1 MYTDIKQNILAVFT
15 AIFLLCS
22 YIGIGFGV
30 CSGSPTP
37 TRLIASATINDAGSP
52 FSKDELVRGAVAT
65 QEYSFATHDQE
76 AYLTVISE
84 MNAQANTPYAE
95 YDKNQIIHAPV
106 QYGITQNEL
115 DHLNDVYNV
124 ANTVIYPIVVIIFLA
139 AFLLFIGNRYFGP
152 NVVSRALLWSGVA
165 TIALIAILLAWAL
178 VSFSGL
184 FAVFHSLFFA
194 EGTWTFPADSLLITM
209 LPESFWIGI
218 GAVWISIS
226 AILAV
231 ASVVV
236 GIIIKRKS
244 HE

>member
-1 MYTDIKQNILAVFT
+1 MSHDVKQNLVAVFT

-22 YIGIGFGV
+22 YVGIGFGV

-37 TRLIASATINDAGSP
+37 TRLIASATIDDANSP

-84 MNAQANTPYAE
+84 MNANANTPYAE

-124 ANTVIYPIVVIIFLA
+124 ANVVIYPIVVICFLA
-139 AFLLFIGNRYFGP
+139 AFLLFIGNRYFGSS
-152 NVVSRALLWSGVA
+152 VVARSLLWSGIA
-165 TIALIAILLAWAL
+165 TIALFAILLVWAF
-178 VSFSGL
+178 VSFSSL

-209 LPESFWIGI
+209 LPENFWIGM
-218 GAVWISIS
+218 GVVWVSIS
-226 AILAV
+226 TVLAI
-231 ASVVV
+231 ASIVV
-236 GIIIKRKS
+236 GIIIHRKS
-244 HE
+244 HT